1 MRGSADRHRWDNR
14 ETPMNRIGFTQP
26 RIVARIAT
34 LCVAPIV
41 FSSVARAQAS
51 GELTGVVIDSAGAP
65 VFGAVVEVVGSPL
78 KVRTNDKGEFRIS
91 NLAAGI
97 ANIQVRRLGF
107 AAVTQAARIGAGEQA
122 APLRIQLQP
131 VPASVE
137 PVVVQASRVEF
148 TGRLAGF
155 YERMHRRSNGSFINR
170 EQIDRSANKTLSQ
183 LLSST
188 PGVSATRLRTSGGG
202 VRIRGM
208 RCRPLVW
215 IDGVPMPAAEV
226 DLDAFPVSTLQGI
239 EIYLGATN
247 PPPGYTAL
255 NGASSCGTILLWSR
269 GRDTERP
276 EPSRQRFVDLD
287 ALTEQHSVF
296 TANEVDTPAHL
307 AGNALEVT
315 YPPDLVASRTTGSAV
330 TEFVVS
336 ASGEI
341 ERGSIGIVTASHP
354 LFAEAAIKA
363 LSVAHYSPAV
373 KGGTA
378 VRQLVQQPFSFSLG
392 SDSASASSR
401 R

>member
-1 MRGSADRHRWDNR
+1 
-14 ETPMNRIGFTQP
+14 MNRIGFTHP

-41 FSSVARAQAS
+41 FSSVARAQGS
-51 GELTGVVIDSAGAP
+51 GELTGVVTDSAGAP
-65 VFGAVVEVVGSPL
+65 VFGAIVEVAGSSAR
-78 KVRTNDKGEFRIS
+78 VRTNDKGEFRIG

-107 AAVTQAARIGAGEQA
+107 AAVTQSARVGAGEQA
-122 APLRIQLQP
+122 APLHIRMQS
-131 VPASVE
+131 VAASVD

-148 TGRLAGF
+148 TGRLAGY
-155 YERMHRRSNGSFINR
+155 YERMHRHSNGSFINR
-170 EQIDRSANKTLSQ
+170 EQIDRSTNKTLSQ

-188 PGVSATRLRTSGGG
+188 PGVNAAQLRNGGS

-208 RCRPLVW
+208 KCRPLVW
-215 IDGVPMPAAEV
+215 LDGVPMPAGEV
-226 DLDAFPVSTLQGI
+226 NLDAFPVSTLEGI
-239 EIYLGATN
+239 ELYLGATN
-247 PPPGYTAL
+247 SPPSYTAL

-269 GRDTERP
+269 GSDTERRDP
-276 EPSRQRFVDLD
+276 PRQQMVDLD
-287 ALTEQHSVF
+287 SLTDQHSIY
-296 TANEVDTPAHL
+296 TAEQVDTPAHL
-307 AGNALEVT
+307 AHRDLEVI
-315 YPPDLVASRTTGSAV
+315 YPANLAASRTTGSAV

-336 ASGEI
+336 TSGEI
-341 ERGSIGIVTASHP
+341 EKGSIGIVTASHP

-363 LSVAHYSPAV
+363 LSVAHYTPAI

-378 VRQLVQQPFSFSLG
+378 VRQLVQQPFSFSLN